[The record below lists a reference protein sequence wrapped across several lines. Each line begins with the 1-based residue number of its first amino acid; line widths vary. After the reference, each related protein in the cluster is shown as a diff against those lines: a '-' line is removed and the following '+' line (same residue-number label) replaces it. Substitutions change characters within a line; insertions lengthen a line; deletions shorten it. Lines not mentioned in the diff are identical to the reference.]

1 MSAPPALG
9 RGRRAVARIDLGA
22 IRHNA
27 ALLARAA
34 GGARLMAVVKADG
47 YGHGAVPAARAALEG
62 GASALAVAA
71 VAEAEELRAAGIGAP
86 ILVMGPLAGEEWARA
101 AAADAELT
109 AWTPEA
115 VVRAA
120 AAAGALGVR
129 ARLHLKLDT
138 GMGRLGARPEDVA
151 ALAEAAASADVD
163 VVGLMTHFA
172 AADESEGPNA
182 PFMAEQLLRFRAAT
196 GPLRARFPGAALHA
210 ANSAAVLRDRA
221 AAFDMVRCGIA
232 LYGCSPFGDDP
243 AAHGLRPAMSLVS
256 YLGSVKTIRS
266 RESVGYGRAWR
277 AARGTRVGLVPVG
290 YADGYARAL
299 SGRSE
304 VLVAGRRVPVVGTI
318 SMDQL
323 TVDLGPGGEEEVG
336 EEVVLLGA
344 QGDER
349 ITAEELAAARGTIN
363 YEITCAVGARIP
375 RQHEP

>member
-1 MSAPPALG
+1 VS
-9 RGRRAVARIDLGA
+9 RRAVARIDLGA

-34 GGARLMAVVKADG
+34 GRARLMAVVKAGG

-62 GASALAVAA
+62 GAAALAVAA
-71 VAEAEELRAAGIGAP
+71 VAEAEELRAAGIDAP
-86 ILVMGPLAGEEWARA
+86 VLVMGPLGGDEWERA
-101 AAADAELT
+101 AAAGAEVT

-115 VVRAA
+115 VARAA
-120 AAAGALGVR
+120 SAAAGRGAR
-129 ARLHLKLDT
+129 ARVHLKLDT

-151 ALAEAAASADVD
+151 SLAEAAAEADVD
-163 VVGLMTHFA
+163 VVGLMTHLA
-172 AADESEGPNA
+172 TADEAEGPNA
-182 PFMAEQLLRFRAAT
+182 PFMAEQLLRFRAAAT
-196 GPLRARFPGAALHA
+196 VLADRFPGAALHA
-210 ANSAAVLRDRA
+210 ANSAATLRDPG

-232 LYGCSPFGDDP
+232 LYGCSPFLDDP

-290 YADGYARAL
+290 YADGYARSL
-299 SGRSE
+299 SGRAQ
-304 VLVAGRRVPVVGTI
+304 VLVGGRRVPVVGTI

-323 TVDLGPGGEEEVG
+323 TVDLGPGGGDVPG
-336 EEVVLLGA
+336 DEVVLLGA

-349 ITAEELAAARGTIN
+349 ITAEELAGARGTIS
-363 YEITCAVGARIP
+363 YEITCAIGARVP
-375 RQHEP
+375 RVHEG